1 MNHYESIDRA
11 RPVSRSESLVPEDC
25 YVVLDFEATCD
36 ACDKMQMNPQEKE
49 KFSAMFGSPKVSSS
63 LEHQGIQKKRDR
75 YLIHLIRGS
84 VISMTLEKTQKVVE
98 IL

>member
-1 MNHYESIDRA
+1 MNHYKSIDRA

-63 LEHQGIQKKRDR
+63 LEHQGIQKKGID
-75 YLIHLIRGS
+75 
-84 VISMTLEKTQKVVE
+84 T
-98 IL
+98 